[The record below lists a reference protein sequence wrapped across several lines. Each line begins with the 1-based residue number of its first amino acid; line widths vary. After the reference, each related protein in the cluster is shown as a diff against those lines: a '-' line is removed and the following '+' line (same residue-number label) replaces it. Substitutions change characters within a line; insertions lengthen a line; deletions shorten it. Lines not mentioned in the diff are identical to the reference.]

1 MGSGVRR
8 SYRRSM
14 STHVH
19 INRAGDGR
27 HLTAPDA
34 DITVLV
40 GGDHAGGAYEVFLVE
55 ASRNAPDGPLHA
67 EPWPKSYH
75 VLRGRILVQAGDT
88 GYELAA
94 EETIAVEAG
103 TMNTFT
109 VLSESADFLL
119 VSAGASNSGFF
130 GDLDAVGRGGHSPAE
145 MDRLLH
151 EVTDRY
157 GVELATGAG
166 AP

>member
-1 MGSGVRR
+1 
-8 SYRRSM
+8 M

-19 INRAGDGR
+19 VIRAGDGR
-27 HLTAPDA
+27 RFIAPDA

-40 GGDHAGGAYEVFLVE
+40 GADHTGGTYEVFLVE
-55 ASRNAPDGPLHA
+55 ASRTAPNGPLHA
-67 EPWPKSYH
+67 EPWSKSYH

-94 EETIAVEAG
+94 GETVAIEAG

-119 VSAGASNSGFF
+119 VAAGASHGRFF
-130 GDLDAVGRGGHSPAE
+130 GDLDVVGRGGHSPEVVA
-145 MDRLLH
+145 RLLH

>member
-1 MGSGVRR
+1 
-8 SYRRSM
+8 M

-19 INRAGDGR
+19 VIRAGDGR
-27 HLTAPDA
+27 RLTAPDA

-55 ASRNAPDGPLHA
+55 ASRNAPDGPLHV

-94 EETIAVEAG
+94 GGETIAVEAG

-109 VLSESADFLL
+109 VVSESADFLL
-119 VSAGASNSGFF
+119 VTAGGASNSRFF
-130 GDLDAVGRGGHSPAE
+130 GDLDAVGRGGHSPEE

-157 GVELATGAG
+157 GVELATGGAG

>member
-1 MGSGVRR
+1 MGSEVRR
-8 SYRRSM
+8 FYGRGM

-19 INRAGDGR
+19 VIRAGDGR

-40 GGDHAGGAYEVFLVE
+40 GGDHAGRAYEVFLVE
-55 ASRNAPDGPLHA
+55 ASRYAPDGPLHA
-67 EPWPKSYH
+67 EPWSKSYH

-88 GYELAA
+88 GYELEAG
-94 EETIAVEAG
+94 ETIAIEAG

-119 VSAGASNSGFF
+119 VTAGASNSGFF
-130 GDLDAVGRGGHSPAE
+130 GDLDAVGRGRHSPEE

>member
-1 MGSGVRR
+1 
-8 SYRRSM
+8 M

-19 INRAGDGR
+19 VIRAGDGR
-27 HLTAPDA
+27 RLTAPDA

-40 GGDHAGGAYEVFLVE
+40 GGDHTGEAYEVFLVE
-55 ASRNAPDGPLHA
+55 ASRTAPDGPLHA
-67 EPWPKSYH
+67 EPWSKSYH
-75 VLRGRILVQAGDT
+75 VLRGRILVQAGHT
-88 GYELAA
+88 GFELAA
-94 EETIAVEAG
+94 GETIVIEAG

-119 VSAGASNSGFF
+119 VSAGAANSRFV
-130 GDLDAVGRGGHSPAE
+130 GDLDAVGRGRHSPEQVA
-145 MDRLLH
+145 RLLH
-151 EVTDRY
+151 GVTDRY